1 MDFITPLLAAVILIA
16 PLAIIYR
23 RKTQGKATVG
33 SLYLQIGAFFAF
45 FVLSS
50 LYGMSTTAFAADA
63 ATAVAD
69 NNMGLGLIAAALSIG
84 LAGIGSG
91 IGIAASAAAAIGAV
105 SENDKMFGKALIFV
119 ALAESISLFGLLI
132 AFQILGRL

>member
-1 MDFITPLLAAVILIA
+1 MDFFISLLAVILLVA

-33 SLYLQIGAFFAF
+33 SIYLQIGAFFAF
-45 FVLSS
+45 FALSS
-50 LYGMSTTAFAADA
+50 VYGMSTTAFAAETA
-63 ATAVAD
+63 AAGGND
-69 NNMGLGLIAAALSIG
+69 LGLGLIAAALSIG